1 MTDCNQS
8 QLRYLKILTGYI
20 FITSICD
27 DRMDKN
33 RPQER
38 HVSCARGQLTF
49 SGTYE
54 VDIVGIFV
62 LHLIK
67 INKKKNLF
75 ALLAMITNLA
85 A

>member
-1 MTDCNQS
+1 M
-8 QLRYLKILTGYI
+8 
-20 FITSICD
+20 
-27 DRMDKN
+27 
-33 RPQER
+33 
-38 HVSCARGQLTF
+38 SCARGQLTF

-67 INKKKNLF
+67 INKKKNIF